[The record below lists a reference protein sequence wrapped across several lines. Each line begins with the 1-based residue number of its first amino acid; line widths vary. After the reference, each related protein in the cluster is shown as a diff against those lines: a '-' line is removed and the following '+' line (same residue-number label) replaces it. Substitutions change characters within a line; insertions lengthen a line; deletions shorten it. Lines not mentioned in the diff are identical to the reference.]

1 MAFEENRKIIL
12 EGHSMLIDQVWSK
25 QHPENK
31 KLRIG
36 KHASV
41 KVTTHEGL
49 GEFAIK
55 PQMLAG
61 FFLSLHVL
69 CSRSDVPKKLFKA
82 PKKN

>member
-1 MAFEENRKIIL
+1 MAFEQNRMIVL
-12 EGHSMLIDQVWSK
+12 EGHSLLIDEVWSK
-25 QHPENK
+25 QHTENK

-36 KHASV
+36 KHTSV

-49 GEFAIK
+49 EEFALK

-69 CSRSDVPKKLFKA
+69 CSRSDLS
-82 PKKN
+82 